1 MNLLSFLFLILAFYA
16 VSCGSPN
23 NEEIDAFLSQREQA
37 IEQKDVDTYMT
48 LVAPEYEVEEG
59 NKTFSRED
67 VKKKFLSNVTLFDN
81 LELTNAN
88 RSIYERDGVIE
99 VVQFT
104 VVDASVDETKNRFKV
119 NEKIHLS
126 KIDGKWYIVKESDAD
141 FLERFVFGG
150 SN

>member
-23 NEEIDAFLSQREQA
+23 NEEIEAFLSQREQA

>member
-1 MNLLSFLFLILAFYA
+1 MNLLSFLFLIIAFYA

>member
-1 MNLLSFLFLILAFYA
+1 MKLLSFLFLILAVFA
-16 VSCGSPN
+16 VSCGNPD
-23 NEEIDAFLSQREQA
+23 NEEIEAFLSQREQA

-48 LVAPEYEVEEG
+48 LIAPEYEVEKD
-59 NKTFSRED
+59 NKTIGRED
-67 VKKKFLSNVTLFDN
+67 VKKKFLSNVTLFDT

-126 KIDGKWYIVKESDAD
+126 KIDGKWYIVQESDAD

-150 SN
+150 NN